1 MAKTT
6 KEMIEVMQAFER
18 GETIEVIWRGV
29 ANDGWD
35 VATTTPSW
43 DWGEYDYRVAPKPK
57 KQIKLYCYFGNDTL
71 SWVPHEKLDDFPKY
85 VRVPSEDK
93 IIEVDE

>member
-18 GETIEVIWRGV
+18 GETIEVICRNV
-29 ANDGWD
+29 ALDRWD
-35 VATTTPSW
+35 VATTPNW
-43 DWGEYDYRVAPKPK
+43 DWGHVDYRVAPKPK

-71 SWVPHEKLDDFPKY
+71 FWVSHEKLDDFPKY

>member
-18 GETIEVIWRGV
+18 GEKVEAKDKVWIKSEWGEVKR
-29 ANDGWD
+29 
-35 VATTTPSW
+35 PCW
-43 DWGEYDYRVAPKPK
+43 DWGHFDYRVAPKPK
-57 KQIKLYCYFGNDTL
+57 KQIKMYCYFGNDTL
-71 SWVPHEKLDDFPKY
+71 SWVTHDRLDDFPTFI
-85 VRVPSEDK
+85 RVPSEDK

>member
-18 GETIEVIWRGV
+18 GETIEVIWRDN
-29 ANDGWD
+29 ATDSWD
-35 VATTTPSW
+35 VATTPNW
-43 DWGEYDYRVAPKPK
+43 DWSAFDYRVAPKPK
-57 KQIKLYCYFGNDTL
+57 KQIKMLCYLTASELVWVLPDTIP
-71 SWVPHEKLDDFPKY
+71 SNTWT
-85 VRVPSEDK
+85 RVPSEDK